1 MDAQIVLARY
11 RVTIDALEP
20 LDLPAYL
27 GSTLR
32 GAFGQA
38 FRRLAC
44 PARGAEPCPIPE
56 TCPYELIFR
65 GPGPGEEQ
73 GRQIPGVRGLCA

>member
-1 MDAQIVLARY
+1 MVEQTAKSITLTRY
-11 RVTIDALEP
+11 RVTLDALEP

-38 FRRLAC
+38 FKRLAC
-44 PARGAEPCPIPE
+44 PARGIEACPIPE
-56 TCPYELIFR
+56 VCPYELIFNTSLR
-65 GPGPGEEQ
+65 PAAPAL
-73 GRQIPGVRGLCA
+73 R

>member
-1 MDAQIVLARY
+1 MESRLVLTRY
-11 RVTIDALEP
+11 RVILEALEP

-44 PARGAEPCPIPE
+44 PVGSTWTIEA
-56 TCPYELIFR
+56 
-65 GPGPGEEQ
+65 
-73 GRQIPGVRGLCA
+73 